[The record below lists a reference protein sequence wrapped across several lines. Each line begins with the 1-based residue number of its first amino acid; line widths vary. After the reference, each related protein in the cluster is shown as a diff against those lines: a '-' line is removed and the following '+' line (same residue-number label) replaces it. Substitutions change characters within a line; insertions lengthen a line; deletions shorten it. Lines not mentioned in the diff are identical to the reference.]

1 MQIAHFDVHF
11 AQIGGQA
18 LGHLFGQRRDQHAIA
33 FARGLDDLGVE
44 IVHLSGGGANVDFGI
59 EQAGRTDDLLD
70 DLPRVFQ
77 LVGRGRRADADELTD
92 ALLKFLET

>member
-18 LGHLFGQRRDQHAIA
+18 LGHLFGQRRDQYAIA
-33 FARGLDDLGVE
+33 FARGLDDLGDQR
-44 IVHLSGGGANVDFGI
+44 SSTCPAGGANVDFGI
-59 EQAGRTDDLLD
+59 EQAGRADDLLD

-77 LVGRGRRADADELTD
+77 FVVARASR
-92 ALLKFLET
+92 